1 MSDYR
6 IIGPREDGYIAYE
19 EGYYMGIMDKEHNVI
34 ISTEKHYRSIDVF
47 MNGVAIVF
55 YYDHKLEEGGWG
67 MIDIQGNVVCE
78 CKYWYIKLLAGSL
91 YLVQVTP
98 GGKENLM
105 WSDGKMVFKESYGS
119 LYGYRNGYII
129 ACNTIRK
136 TKTTPTRYLKG
147 LLHVRGEV
155 LLPVEYDKI
164 EWMKDYDDYLY
175 IAREGHF
182 GYVKALYGEHA
193 GIEYDVELPDLW
205 QGVEGTVCEGCIYT
219 RGIQPGGK
227 GCGRLFTRSFRDRSL
242 KGHCEYRKTKLNE
255 PSQAERKA
263 IERWKL
269 YLKLEDPFKEPRQ
282 LVKDF
287 IEEILDGEI
296 NRLVDYDFRQLEG
309 MKRYGDTH
317 GYSYGIYQTDLVC
330 AICTIIFNDI
340 ASKEVMFDKKYG
352 NLILRPSPVIQEK
365 MWGTQVGDWFF
376 MLSRIPYGD
385 KAPWVERIKPCADL
399 CKTIGNIYLQP
410 SYLSGY
416 RNCNVFG
423 RFLIDH
429 MLNDLQNAL
438 VANKGSKAIMSTIS
452 GSKKFFE
459 PYFGQ
464 QGWDLLMKRWLFD
477 EVLMDY
483 YGNPEP
489 FTEDF
494 SLCDQTPPKVY
505 FKALDQ
511 CINLCHELI
520 PNRSKRMVKQLKEK
534 LH

>member
-155 LLPVEYDKI
+155 LLPMEYDKI
-164 EWMKDYDDYLY
+164 EWMEDYDNYLY

-263 IERWKL
+263 IEYWKL
-269 YLKLEDPFKEPRQ
+269 YLRLEDPFKEPRQ

-287 IEEILDGEI
+287 IEEKLDGDI
-296 NRLVDYDFRQLEG
+296 NGFINYDFNQLKDME
-309 MKRYGDTH
+309 RYGNTR
-317 GYSYGIYQTDLVC
+317 GYSFTIYKTDLVR
-330 AICTIIFNDI
+330 AIATIIFDDI
-340 ASKEVMFDKKYG
+340 APKEVMFDKKYG
-352 NLILRPSPVIQEK
+352 TLILEPSPLVPETL
-365 MWGTQVGDWFF
+365 WGNQVGDWFF
-376 MLSRIPYGD
+376 MPAFFHCREPKVLAQRIIPCAILSR
-385 KAPWVERIKPCADL
+385 
-399 CKTIGNIYLQP
+399 TIGNLSLNPICLFRTRIKSDIDRIKIDYTLRDLYVKLVESKEGQP
-410 SYLSGY
+410 S
-416 RNCNVFG
+416 
-423 RFLIDH
+423 DT
-429 MLNDLQNAL
+429 
-438 VANKGSKAIMSTIS
+438 SKR
-452 GSKKFFE
+452 KKSFYD
-459 PYFGQ
+459 PYYGKS
-464 QGWDLLMKRWLFD
+464 GWDLLMHRLLAD
-477 EVLMDY
+477 DVLVDY

-489 FTEDF
+489 FFDEYPNPNVSAQNAYLKVLEQCM
-494 SLCDQTPPKVY
+494 SLCY
-505 FKALDQ
+505 
-511 CINLCHELI
+511 ELI
-520 PNRSKRMVKQLKEK
+520 PNRSKRMVQQLKEK
-534 LH
+534 LY